1 MTQPLRIAQI
11 KLYPVKCDLA
21 GNHARLM
28 AVLAALA
35 PQRPDVVVTPEGFLD
50 GYIATADSV
59 TPDNIRDY
67 AVDPAE
73 SPYVR
78 TVAEWAASHRAWVV
92 LGAARLLPAGVAN
105 SALLLDR
112 SGQLAG
118 TYDKVHCRGH
128 DLKYVAGNRLPV
140 FDSDFGRFGV
150 MICADRR
157 WPETV
162 RALALQGARVVFN
175 PTYGNHS
182 ELNVQLMR
190 TRAFENELFIAFT
203 HPGQALITGPD
214 GRIVADKTSP
224 SREFAVTEIDL
235 AEVDARR
242 ENEKSFLRTRRP
254 DVYGNLA
261 P

>member
-1 MTQPLRIAQI
+1 MTSLLRLAQV
-11 KLYPVKCDLA
+11 KVYPVRCDLA
-21 GNHARLM
+21 ANHARLM
-28 AVLAALA
+28 AILAAIA

-50 GYIATADSV
+50 GYVATADSV
-59 TPDNIRDY
+59 TPENIRDY
-67 AVDPAE
+67 AVDPAG

-78 TVAEWAASHRAWVV
+78 AVAEWAAAQRAWVV
-92 LGAARLLPAGVAN
+92 LGAARLVPGGVAN
-105 SALLLDR
+105 SAILLDR

-128 DLKYVAGNRLPV
+128 DQKYIAGNCLPV

-157 WPETV
+157 WPETA
-162 RALALQGARVVFN
+162 RTLALKGARVVFN

-190 TRAFENELFIAFT
+190 TRSFENELFIAFT
-203 HPGQALITGPD
+203 HPGQALVTGPD
-214 GRIVADKTSP
+214 GHIVADKTSP

-242 ENEKSFLRTRRP
+242 AHEKSFLCTRRP
-254 DVYGNLA
+254 EAYELG
-261 P
+261 